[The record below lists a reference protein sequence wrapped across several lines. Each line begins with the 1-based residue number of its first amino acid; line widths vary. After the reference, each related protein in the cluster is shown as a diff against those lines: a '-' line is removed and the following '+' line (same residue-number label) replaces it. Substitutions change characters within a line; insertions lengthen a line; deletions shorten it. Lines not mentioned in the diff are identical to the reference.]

1 MARYRQGSQDN
12 IIVAISLEEQLLPES
27 FEYALNY
34 IIDNELDLSAFDEF
48 YCNDYAG
55 PEAYPPQTLLKV
67 ILYGY
72 SQGLL
77 SSRKIE
83 TACRTNVVFMALAAD
98 ARPDHATI
106 ASFVSS
112 KGALMKR
119 VFVQVVAIC
128 SRLELIGM
136 EQFALDGCKL
146 SSNAAKEHSGTFAE
160 YQKKLVALEQKIERL
175 MKQHQ
180 DNDIAPEHQRL
191 QKAIEGIQKQKKRIQ
206 SFLETHS
213 PRVHTASREVK
224 SNLTD
229 NESAKLKSSGGYIQ
243 GYNGLILTDSKHQIV
258 LNAYAIGRQY
268 EGDELQPF
276 LTDSQHT
283 ASQAGILE
291 NQFRSATFLADT
303 NYFSEDNCR
312 FLLETQHMDA
322 VIPDPHFRGRDLRFE
337 GRSESDRVHP
347 SDFCYEAE
355 TDQYRCPQGKLL
367 SLSTKVKSGLHRGR
381 KYCSQERDCQGCR
394 LAESCLTKKARRRT
408 LFVADTDASQ
418 TFAQRM
424 MDVIDSPQG
433 RQKYARRMGIVEPVF
448 GNIKHTK
455 GMNRFTLRGSK
466 KVTIQWLCYCL
477 VHNIE
482 KIATTGA
489 IKRLQAA

>member
-1 MARYRQGSQDN
+1 MARYKQRSQDR
-12 IIVAISLEEQLLPES
+12 IMVAISLEEQLLPGS
-27 FEYALNY
+27 FESALNY

-48 YCNDYAG
+48 YHNDTAG

-67 ILYGY
+67 VLYGY
-72 SQGLL
+72 SKGLL
-77 SSRKIE
+77 SSRKIQ

-112 KGALMKR
+112 KGTHIKE
-119 VFVQVVAIC
+119 VFVQVLVIC
-128 SRLELIGM
+128 SQLELIGM
-136 EQFALDGCKL
+136 EQFAMDGCKL
-146 SSNAAKEHSGTFAE
+146 SSNAAKEHSGSFEE
-160 YQKKLVALEQKIERL
+160 YRNKLVALDQRIQLL

-180 DNDIAPEHQRL
+180 HNDLLPEQDRL
-191 QKAIEGIQKQKKRIQ
+191 QKAIEGIQKQKERIEK
-206 SFLETHS
+206 FLQTHG
-213 PRVHTASREVK
+213 PRENHAGREVK

-229 NESAKLKSSGGYIQ
+229 NESAKLKSSAGYLQ
-243 GYNGLILTDSKHQIV
+243 GYNALALTDSKHQIV

-276 LTDSQHT
+276 LTDSLDT
-283 ASQAGILE
+283 ATQAGISQE
-291 NQFRSATFLADT
+291 QFRAATLLADT

-312 FLLETQHMDA
+312 FLLENQKMDA
-322 VIPDPHFRGRDLRFE
+322 VIPDPHFRSRDTRFE
-337 GRSESDRVHP
+337 NRPQTDRLHQP
-347 SDFCYEAE
+347 DFCYEPE
-355 TDQYRCPQGKLL
+355 TDRYRCPQGKLL
-367 SLSTKVKSGLHRGR
+367 SLYTKVNSGPHRGR
-381 KYCSQERDCQGCR
+381 KYRAQESDCQDCP
-394 LAESCLTKKARRRT
+394 LAQSCLSRGARQRT
-408 LFVADTDASQ
+408 LFVPDPDASQ
-418 TFAQRM
+418 TYAQRM
-424 MDVIDSPQG
+424 MEIIDSPRG

-448 GNIKHTK
+448 ANIKYAK

-489 IKRLQAA
+489 ITRLQAA